1 MRPVFTRGEVIAYP
15 SDGEPAALAR
25 KAARALA
32 ELRLGGVA
40 NIGVAN
46 IGVANIGDGQALL
59 RHPAFATPAGHT

>member
-32 ELRLGGVA
+32 KLRLGGVA
-40 NIGVAN
+40 D
-46 IGVANIGDGQALL
+46 IGDGQALL

>member
-32 ELRLGGVA
+32 QLRLGGVA
-40 NIGVAN
+40 D
-46 IGVANIGDGQALL
+46 IGDGQALL

>member
-46 IGVANIGDGQALL
+46 IGDGQALL

>member
-1 MRPVFTRGEVIAYP
+1 MRPVFTRGWVIAYP
-15 SDGEPAALAR
+15 SDGGPAALAR

-40 NIGVAN
+40 NIG
-46 IGVANIGDGQALL
+46 DGQALL